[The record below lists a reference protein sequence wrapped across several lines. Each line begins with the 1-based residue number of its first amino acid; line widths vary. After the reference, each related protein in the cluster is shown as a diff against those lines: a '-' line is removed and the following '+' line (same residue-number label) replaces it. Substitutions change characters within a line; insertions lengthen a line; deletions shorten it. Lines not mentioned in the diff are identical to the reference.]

1 MTGLMES
8 IVLAGV
14 FAVVVFGAEPNL
26 SEKSRNKGAFLS
38 GLVAELSRNY
48 SEKMLRAVSILR
60 QVARRVSRAWDTTV
74 RRPRHGISMR
84 RN

>member
-38 GLVAELSRNY
+38 GLVAELGRKY
-48 SEKMLRAVSILR
+48 SEKNVT
-60 QVARRVSRAWDTTV
+60 RRVDSAAGRSTCK
-74 RRPRHGISMR
+74 
-84 RN
+84 

>member
-1 MTGLMES
+1 MTSMTGLMES

-48 SEKMLRAVSILR
+48 SEKNVTH
-60 QVARRVSRAWDTTV
+60 RVDSAAGRSTCK
-74 RRPRHGISMR
+74 
-84 RN
+84 